1 MLVSTHIIKI
11 FQIEFLINEFFK
23 KTNENILNLIHH
35 EYIQVSFLFNKH
47 FMQRSFYIFM
57 IKKNWIVKHAIE
69 YDLMFFVGIFY
80 ATQMAVVHN
89 KM

>member
-1 MLVSTHIIKI
+1 
-11 FQIEFLINEFFK
+11 
-23 KTNENILNLIHH
+23 
-35 EYIQVSFLFNKH
+35 
-47 FMQRSFYIFM
+47 MQRSFYIFM

-80 ATQMAVVHN
+80 ATQMAIVHS